1 MHAVYHTTKH
11 WPFFARDVMKKSLS
25 VYLALAIVSLFLW
38 FEFGVG
44 PVVIRPFDGLLFIGL
59 GGALAVASMQGK
71 IKNLYIADFQWV
83 YLALTTYVIV
93 NGLVFSGAGAA
104 FKELL
109 QKSEYVFLML
119 AIGALT
125 RHPRRR
131 RLFVWTLVIGC
142 ALAAIATAGWHVAN
156 GHLVDYKRLSELKLV
171 FGLFA
176 YFMVAYLVVSSG
188 TPALGLVG
196 GLGAFYLML
205 LSGERKGWLAF
216 AAGIAFLYI
225 AMRRRSILKSLLRGH
240 LSLKGVVLVAVVLA
254 GGVLVGSGSSSGYVV
269 GQIQT
274 LSDMWSSLEGRGI
287 QFRQGQSLS
296 NQVRLFLLQ
305 FTIETVKAHPWWGIG
320 VGEFKEAIQFAAPGE
335 MFVKGA
341 HSEYQRYAVETG
353 LTGLG
358 LYLLTWALMI
368 RRAWRV
374 VRRTDLA
381 KQTETALVVGLVVY
395 GAVINL
401 FLGGGALNIL
411 FLVLPAGLLQG
422 ILNEEKQ
429 RASRHAFRHDASAPG
444 ATVPA

>member
-1 MHAVYHTTKH
+1 
-11 WPFFARDVMKKSLS
+11 MKKSLS

-38 FEFGVG
+38 FEFRVG

-59 GGALAVASMQGK
+59 GGALAAASMQGK

-156 GHLVDYKRLSELKLV
+156 GHLVSYKRLSEPKLA

-176 YFMVAYLVVSSG
+176 YFMVTYLVVSSR
-188 TPALGLVG
+188 TSALGLVG
-196 GLGAFYLML
+196 GLGAFPLML

-225 AMRRRSILKSLLRGH
+225 AMRRGSILKTLLRGR

-254 GGVLVGSGSSSGYVV
+254 GGVLVGSSSGYVV

-274 LSDMWSSLEGRGI
+274 LSDMWSSLEGEGI

-335 MFVKGA
+335 MFVSGA

-368 RRAWRV
+368 RHAWRV

-429 RASRHAFRHDASAPG
+429 HASRRASRRNASAPG
-444 ATVPA
+444 ATVPT

>member
-1 MHAVYHTTKH
+1 
-11 WPFFARDVMKKSLS
+11 
-25 VYLALAIVSLFLW
+25 
-38 FEFGVG
+38 
-44 PVVIRPFDGLLFIGL
+44 VIRPFDGLLFIGL

-156 GHLVDYKRLSELKLV
+156 GHLVSYKRLSEPKLA

-176 YFMVAYLVVSSG
+176 YFMVTYLVVSSR
-188 TPALGLVG
+188 TSALGLVG
-196 GLGAFYLML
+196 GLGAFSLML

-225 AMRRRSILKSLLRGH
+225 AMRRGSILKTLLRGR

-254 GGVLVGSGSSSGYVV
+254 GGVLVGSSSGYVV

-274 LSDMWSSLEGRGI
+274 LSDMWSSLKGGGI

-335 MFVKGA
+335 RFVKGS

-429 RASRHAFRHDASAPG
+429 RASRRASRRNASAPG

>member
-1 MHAVYHTTKH
+1 
-11 WPFFARDVMKKSLS
+11 
-25 VYLALAIVSLFLW
+25 
-38 FEFGVG
+38 
-44 PVVIRPFDGLLFIGL
+44 
-59 GGALAVASMQGK
+59 
-71 IKNLYIADFQWV
+71 
-83 YLALTTYVIV
+83 
-93 NGLVFSGAGAA
+93 
-104 FKELL
+104 
-109 QKSEYVFLML
+109 
-119 AIGALT
+119 
-125 RHPRRR
+125 
-131 RLFVWTLVIGC
+131 
-142 ALAAIATAGWHVAN
+142 
-156 GHLVDYKRLSELKLV
+156 
-171 FGLFA
+171 
-176 YFMVAYLVVSSG
+176 
-188 TPALGLVG
+188 
-196 GLGAFYLML
+196 
-205 LSGERKGWLAF
+205 
-216 AAGIAFLYI
+216 
-225 AMRRRSILKSLLRGH
+225 
-240 LSLKGVVLVAVVLA
+240 
-254 GGVLVGSGSSSGYVV
+254 VV

-274 LSDMWSSLEGRGI
+274 LSDMWSSLKGEGI

-335 MFVKGA
+335 MFVSGA

-368 RRAWRV
+368 RHAWRV

-429 RASRHAFRHDASAPG
+429 HASRRASRRNASAPG
-444 ATVPA
+444 ATVPT

>member
-1 MHAVYHTTKH
+1 
-11 WPFFARDVMKKSLS
+11 
-25 VYLALAIVSLFLW
+25 
-38 FEFGVG
+38 
-44 PVVIRPFDGLLFIGL
+44 
-59 GGALAVASMQGK
+59 
-71 IKNLYIADFQWV
+71 
-83 YLALTTYVIV
+83 
-93 NGLVFSGAGAA
+93 
-104 FKELL
+104 
-109 QKSEYVFLML
+109 
-119 AIGALT
+119 
-125 RHPRRR
+125 
-131 RLFVWTLVIGC
+131 
-142 ALAAIATAGWHVAN
+142 
-156 GHLVDYKRLSELKLV
+156 
-171 FGLFA
+171 
-176 YFMVAYLVVSSG
+176 
-188 TPALGLVG
+188 
-196 GLGAFYLML
+196 
-205 LSGERKGWLAF
+205 
-216 AAGIAFLYI
+216 
-225 AMRRRSILKSLLRGH
+225 
-240 LSLKGVVLVAVVLA
+240 VLVAVVLA
-254 GGVLVGSGSSSGYVV
+254 GGVLVGSSSGYVV

-274 LSDMWSSLEGRGI
+274 LSDMWSSLKGGGI

-335 MFVKGA
+335 RFVKGS

-429 RASRHAFRHDASAPG
+429 RASRRASRRNASAPG